1 MTLQEVLLD
10 CLQSKVPH
18 AYSRHTHEPAKENLL
33 GALVNPRLYQGALQ
47 QDINPYKLSSFG
59 CKLSI
64 QI

>member
-1 MTLQEVLLD
+1 MTPQEVLLD

-18 AYSRHTHEPAKENLL
+18 AYSKHIHEPAKENLL
-33 GALVNPRLYQGALQ
+33 GALVNPRVYQGALQ
-47 QDINPYKLSSFG
+47 QDIIPYKLSSSC